1 MLNLMPW
8 IHRLAL
14 LILLCTQ
21 SAFADGGAFKRLV
34 EDPTAANMPDQS
46 ALIAFSN
53 GTETLAIETRFEG
66 NSTDFAWV
74 VPLPSVPQVAATSPG
89 VFRTLPALFP
99 RKVETQVTWL
109 WGPALLLIVM
119 CLAALS
125 GSSLLRIAA
134 VFFLIVGGFL
144 IFLPSLGKARG
155 MSEPTDS
162 IQILNREV
170 VGNFELTTISSKTP
184 TDLTAWLTGQGFKVT
199 PESAAAIADYVRD
212 GWVFVAAKARRSAS
226 AGSIE
231 PITPHPLVFT
241 FTTPHAIY
249 PMRLTGAGNTGPLS
263 VDLYI
268 FGSGTAQADGWKNRM
283 SAPVTIVPKADTNA
297 KTYAQSL
304 PSAGEVTVSHSAIRD
319 LVSNLPHAT
328 HLAATL
334 SPAQMKRDVTISFGP
349 PTETRYSVWTA
360 ESAIRRGF
368 SFAAIVFSGLLLV
381 SVFASLKKDI
391 HLRTRLVC
399 ISLFLA
405 SATGVTTFFATPLA
419 VATMSSYK
427 YFHGDHYWALLATDN
442 AIEKLRGARQPVN
455 DKIIENVFLEKLTDH
470 GFDLSHIKRGDSP
483 GNYSIEKVGDF
494 YQLRYYS
501 ISGQELMI
509 IL

>member
-8 IHRLAL
+8 IHRFAL
-14 LILLCTQ
+14 LILLFTQ

-66 NSTDFAWV
+66 NPTDFAWV
-74 VPLPSVPQVAATSPG
+74 VPLPSIPQVAATSPG

-125 GSSLLRIAA
+125 GSSLLRLAA

-155 MSEPTDS
+155 MSDSTDS
-162 IQILNREV
+162 VQILNREV

-184 TDLTAWLTGQGFKVT
+184 TDLTTWLTGQGFKVT

-212 GWVFVAAKARRSAS
+212 GWVFVAAKARRAPST
-226 AGSIE
+226 GSHE

-241 FTTPHAIY
+241 FKTPQAIY

-263 VDLYI
+263 VSLYV
-268 FGSGTAQADGWKNRM
+268 FGSGTAQAEGWKNRM
-283 SAPVTIVPKADTNA
+283 SAPVTIVSQAESDANSKAA
-297 KTYAQSL
+297 SFQIVY
-304 PSAGEVTVSHSAIRD
+304 GVTVSHPAIRD
-319 LVSNLPHAT
+319 LVSNSPHAT
-328 HLAATL
+328 HLSAVL
-334 SPAQMKRDVTISFGP
+334 SPSQMKRDVAITFGLP
-349 PTETRYSVWTA
+349 LDQRESVWTA
-360 ESAIRRGF
+360 GTAVRRGF
-368 SFAAIVFSGLLLV
+368 SFAAITFGAGLFVAVLV
-381 SVFASLKKDI
+381 SLKQNVQA
-391 HLRTRLVC
+391 RTRLVC
-399 ISLFLA
+399 ISLLLA
-405 SATGVTTFFATPLA
+405 SATGVTTFFATPIA
-419 VATMSSYK
+419 QGTMSVYSHNSYHAMAHTQFEIYRIRDSK
-427 YFHGDHYWALLATDN
+427 QVCDEAVIEAIFRKALA
-442 AIEKLRGARQPVN
+442 
-455 DKIIENVFLEKLTDH
+455 EN
-470 GFDLSHIKRGDSP
+470 GFDLSHIKREDSP
-483 GNYSIEKVGDF
+483 GNYIIERVGDD
-494 YQLRYYS
+494 YHLKYYTW
-501 ISGQELMI
+501 SGQEI
-509 IL
+509 VVIL